1 MYVNLQNDKSELKL
15 AKIILID
22 INESLKDTWI
32 FDWSTALKEENSVI
46 YALRIIENEEI
57 VGLLKLKNELGMLI
71 MDLIE
76 ISSQN
81 IGKAKKY
88 INVAGILLAFA
99 CLESFKLN
107 TNYKGYLTFVS
118 KSNLIDFYKNKYGAS
133 VSFGQRMFFTPEAAL
148 NLIKK
153 YLHIDTI

>member
-32 FDWSTALKEENSVI
+32 FDWSTALKEENSMI

-88 INVAGILLAFA
+88 INVA
-99 CLESFKLN
+99 
-107 TNYKGYLTFVS
+107 
-118 KSNLIDFYKNKYGAS
+118 
-133 VSFGQRMFFTPEAAL
+133 
-148 NLIKK
+148 
-153 YLHIDTI
+153 

>member
-1 MYVNLQNDKSELKL
+1 MYINLQNDKSELKL
-15 AKIILID
+15 AKIILLD
-22 INESLKDTWI
+22 SNERLKDAWI
-32 FDWSTALKEENSVI
+32 FDWSATLKEQNSMI

-57 VGLLKLKNELGMLI
+57 VGLLKLKNEHGMLI

-76 ISSQN
+76 ISSKN

-88 INVAGILLAFA
+88 IDVAGILIAFA
-99 CLESFKLN
+99 CLESFKLD

-118 KSNLIDFYKNKYGAS
+118 KSNLVDFYKNKYGAS
-133 VSFGQRMFFTPEAAL
+133 VSFGQRMFFTPEVAL

>member
-15 AKIILID
+15 ARIILID

-153 YLHIDTI
+153 YLRIDTI